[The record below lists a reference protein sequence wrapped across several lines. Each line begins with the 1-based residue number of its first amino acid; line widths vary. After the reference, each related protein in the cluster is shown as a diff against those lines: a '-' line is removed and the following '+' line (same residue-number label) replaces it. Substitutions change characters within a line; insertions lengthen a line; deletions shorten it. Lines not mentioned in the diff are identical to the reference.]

1 MKTITKLT
9 TFIAISFAIA
19 GSALAEPITT
29 SVFATADTYVRSGDG
44 QTALNF
50 GGADQM
56 LIGNHATLGD
66 FHGFLRFDLS
76 SLPTNIEIQSVTLQM
91 VKPANG
97 VGLPFTVNIFELSAA
112 NANWVE
118 GTANAATQSGSAT
131 WGSKGPSAWAGSAG
145 ASTAGTDYTDT
156 VLASY
161 GGTTVAGDAAFT
173 SQSAFLTVV
182 GSHLGGSL
190 NLGIAMNN
198 SAEVQYYRFATTEHA
213 TAAASELE
221 ITYTVIPETGTAGLL
236 LGAGCLLMVAV
247 RRRVRG

>member
-1 MKTITKLT
+1 MKRISK
-9 TFIAISFAIA
+9 FQAIALISIAIA
-19 GSALAEPITT
+19 GSAVAAPITA
-29 SVFATADTYVRSGDG
+29 SVFATADTYVRSGSG

-56 LIGNHATLGD
+56 LIGHHSTTLGN

-76 SLPTNIEIQSVTLQM
+76 SLPADIEIQSVTLQM

-97 VGLPFTVNIFELSAA
+97 VGLAFTVNIFELSAA

-118 GTANAATQSGSAT
+118 GTANGTTQSGSAT

-161 GGTTVAGDAAFT
+161 GGPLTAGDAAFT
-173 SQSAFLTVV
+173 SEAAFLTAV
-182 GSHLGGSL
+182 SSNAGGSL
-190 NLGIAMNN
+190 NLGIAINN
-198 SAEVQYYRFATTEHA
+198 SAISQYYRFATQEHA
-213 TAAASELE
+213 TAAAPELE
-221 ITYTVIPETGTAGLL
+221 ITYTVIPEPSSLVL
-236 LGAGCLLMVAV
+236 MLGAGFLLVLEL
-247 RRRVRG
+247 RRRRG